1 VEDAIK
7 AIAAPQR
14 REILRLVLNEEL
26 TAGAIAESIGQQ
38 TGVTRTAVSQHLKV
52 LKDAG
57 LLAERREGTRR
68 LYRVAL
74 PRLAEL
80 RAYLN
85 SFWDDQLTRLKMA
98 AEMEERMNDA
108 KARRRD
114 PQSPRRRSK
123 LQ

>member
-1 VEDAIK
+1 MEGAIK

-26 TAGAIAESIGQQ
+26 SAGAIAETISQH
-38 TGVTRTAVSQHLKV
+38 TGVTRTAVSQHLRV

-80 RAYLN
+80 RAYLD
-85 SFWDDQLTRLKMA
+85 SFWDDQLARLKMA

-108 KARRRD
+108 KTRRRN
-114 PQSPRRRSK
+114 PLSPRRRGK